1 MENKLVKIESEE
13 WGHLRA
19 IYSQET
25 PETILGLSTI
35 SNYIRWN
42 KICPKIDNLAIYS
55 LNGNWSDGL
64 FVVVVCSHSKLIFC
78 KIFDSIKSQPAYSQ

>member
-13 WGHLRA
+13 WGNLKA
-19 IYSQET
+19 IYSPET

-42 KICPKIDNLAIYS
+42 KKCPQIDNLAIYS

-64 FVVVVCSHSKLIFC
+64 FVVVVCSHSKLIFW
-78 KIFDSIKSQPAYSQ
+78 KIFDSIKSQPTYLQ